1 MESRNI
7 SLTTSEEGF
16 ISSSRDRKAVY
27 DDTDNFIGL
36 TGGTLSVSYPL
47 YNLIPEI
54 ITEENLLSSFKRVLS
69 NLSQSSTEAEKRNS
83 IVIDGK
89 KYTALL
95 TFFIGDVK
103 CALKSNSCDLM

>member
-36 TGGTLSVSYPL
+36 TGGTPSVSYPL

-83 IVIDGK
+83 VLIDGK
-89 KYTALL
+89 KYTARQVRYVLNRDTIL
-95 TFFIGDVK
+95 AK
-103 CALKSNSCDLM
+103 